1 MKSFADSSVDAIV
14 TDPPYEL
21 GFMGKGW
28 DSSGIA
34 YSVELWSEAL
44 RVLKPGGHLLAFGG
58 SRTFHRMAVA
68 IEDSGFELRD
78 SIAWLYG
85 SGFPKSMDVS
95 SAIDKLDATRE
106 RRGRALRFT
115 AFIRQHLTAAQV
127 NEITGTLMGSHYVTD
142 KEQPHVA
149 TAEYFD
155 MLRPHLPEVPP
166 EIEQLVADRT
176 VESQNWRSREV
187 TGQHEKPAAAQ
198 VWRAGLLGGNV
209 AGPRERRDVA
219 FTEEAKVWQGWGTAL
234 KPAFE
239 PIVVARKPLAGT
251 VAANVIAFGT
261 GALNIDACRVGDEVR
276 SVEKSTGEVMSSN
289 GSMSGG
295 NYRREIIGTVEGR
308 WPTNV
313 VLDDTQAAVL
323 DAQSGRSVSRSGGT
337 STKAFGLLNDDAWV
351 AREVPRGGHDDEG
364 GASRFFPTF
373 KYEAKAPTS
382 ERPVV
387 DGVAHATVKPLALMR
402 WLIRLVTPR
411 GGIVLDPF
419 AGSGTTLE
427 AAVLEGFETVGI
439 ELTEEHL
446 PLIRHRFAK
455 PLAQSLDLG
464 DIA

>member
-1 MKSFADSSVDAIV
+1 MKPYYESGPVTLYHGASEVVMKSFADSSVDAIV

-187 TGQHEKPAAAQ
+187 TGSTRSQRPRRCGGLGCSAATSLVLAS
-198 VWRAGLLGGNV
+198 VATSRSRRRRRCGRAGARHSSPPSSRSWSL
-209 AGPRERRDVA
+209 ASPWPARSRR
-219 FTEEAKVWQGWGTAL
+219 T
-234 KPAFE
+234 
-239 PIVVARKPLAGT
+239 
-251 VAANVIAFGT
+251 
-261 GALNIDACRVGDEVR
+261 
-276 SVEKSTGEVMSSN
+276 SSH
-289 GSMSGG
+289 
-295 NYRREIIGTVEGR
+295 
-308 WPTNV
+308 
-313 VLDDTQAAVL
+313 
-323 DAQSGRSVSRSGGT
+323 SGRELST
-337 STKAFGLLNDDAWV
+337 STPAELATRFVPLRSQP
-351 AREVPRGGHDDEG
+351 AR
-364 GASRFFPTF
+364 
-373 KYEAKAPTS
+373 
-382 ERPVV
+382 
-387 DGVAHATVKPLALMR
+387 
-402 WLIRLVTPR
+402 
-411 GGIVLDPF
+411 
-419 AGSGTTLE
+419 
-427 AAVLEGFETVGI
+427 
-439 ELTEEHL
+439 
-446 PLIRHRFAK
+446 
-455 PLAQSLDLG
+455 
-464 DIA
+464 